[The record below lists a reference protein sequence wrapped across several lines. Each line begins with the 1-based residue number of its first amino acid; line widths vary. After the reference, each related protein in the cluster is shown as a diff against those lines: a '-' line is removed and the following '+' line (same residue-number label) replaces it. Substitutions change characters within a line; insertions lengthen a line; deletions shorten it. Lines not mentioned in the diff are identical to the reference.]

1 MTTLAEQM
9 QDERMA
15 RVALSMFAEPNDAAT
30 GRILAQVGGIET
42 LRLVE
47 SDDPAPGLARADTL
61 MWRERLAARIT
72 PDLPDRVAETQGGE
86 FGTLIPAD
94 EGWPAGLDDL
104 DDLGERA
111 PYLLWTRGARSFL
124 TTALSDRVTIS
135 GSRASTSYG
144 EHVTGD
150 LAMGMA
156 DEERIVVAGGAYG
169 IEGAAHRAVLAA
181 GGQTIAVLAGGLD
194 RPYPAGHSDLLRQIG
209 DVGLL
214 ISELPP
220 GSAPTRHRFI
230 ARNRLMAALSGA
242 TVVPEAGVRSGSMA
256 TVLTARELGRGVG
269 AVPGPVTSAASAG
282 PNELIK
288 QRFASLITQPSD
300 VIALLDADDPPKRG
314 VTRAELGQEFGHRR
328 PEPGAPGRSL

>member
-1 MTTLAEQM
+1 MARLAERM
-9 QDERMA
+9 QGERMA
-15 RVALSMFAEPNDAAT
+15 RVALSMFAEPNDSAT
-30 GRILAQVGGIET
+30 GRVLANVGGIET

-47 SDDPAPGLARADTL
+47 SDDPVPGLARADAL
-61 MWRERLAARIT
+61 MWRERLDARIT

-86 FGTLIPAD
+86 FGILIPAD
-94 EGWPAGLDDL
+94 KEWPAGLDDL
-104 DDLGERA
+104 GDRA
-111 PYLLWTRGARSFL
+111 PYLLWTRGVTSFL
-124 TTALSDRVTIS
+124 TTALSDRVTIT

-150 LAMGMA
+150 LATGIA

-181 GGQTIAVLAGGLD
+181 GGQTVAVLAGGLD

-220 GSAPTRHRFI
+220 GAAPTRHRFI

-242 TVVPEAGVRSGSMA
+242 TVVPEAGVRSGSMT
-256 TVLTARELGRGVG
+256 TVLTARELGRGIG

-300 VIALLDADDPPKRG
+300 MIALLDADDASKPS
-314 VTRAELGQEFGHRR
+314 VTRPELGQELGHRR
-328 PEPGAPGRSL
+328 PDPGAPGRSL